1 MKTNFIP
8 SILLLLAIT
17 CILSCSKMDATYK
30 DLVKPN
36 GINYIGRAD
45 SVKTYSGRNRIKITW
60 IKGTDPKINQAC
72 IYWNNKADS
81 ILVPIGEYKTNDT
94 VAVIIDG
101 LPESSYT
108 FYIYTLDTEGNTS
121 IRVDAMGNSYGQAY
135 ESALLIR
142 PIETAVSVDKNAIIT
157 WFAADKTEI
166 AVELLYSDN
175 SNIEHQIFIPR
186 DSMGTM
192 LKNFKEGT
200 IRYRSLFRPD
210 TLCLDTFYTAYDSV
224 KVEAPIIPDVN
235 LALDQKVVDKSSD
248 ASAGRATNV
257 TDGDYTSMW
266 QPLSGDRSD
275 LNTYV
280 TIDLGST
287 MAFNAV
293 DLFYTKGAGQ
303 LTGYEI
309 LYSDD
314 NATWQTAYSSMQAP
328 GSTEKISFPTVSGRY
343 IKLSQTLSSSGANV
357 NLSELEVY
365 NR

>member
-1 MKTNFIP
+1 
-8 SILLLLAIT
+8 
-17 CILSCSKMDATYK
+17 MDATYK

-81 ILVPIGEYKTNDT
+81 IMVPIGEYKTNDT
-94 VAVIIDG
+94 ISVIIDG

-108 FYIYTLDTEGNTS
+108 FYIYTLDTQGNTS
-121 IRVDAMGNSYGQAY
+121 IRVDAMGNSYGEAY

-142 PIETAVSVDKNAIIT
+142 PIETAVPMDQDAVIT
-157 WFAADKTEI
+157 WFSADKTEI
-166 AVELLYSDN
+166 GAELLYKDI
-175 SNIEHQIFIPR
+175 SNNEHQIYIPT
-186 DSMGTM
+186 DSMVTT
-192 LKNFKEGT
+192 LKNVKAGT

-210 TLCLDTFYTAYDSV
+210 TLCLDTFYTAYDFV
-224 KVEAPIIPDVN
+224 KLEEPVIDDVN
-235 LALDQKVVDKSSD
+235 LALGQKVVDKSSD

-266 QPLSGDRSD
+266 QPLSGDRAD
-275 LNTYV
+275 LNTFV
-280 TIDLGST
+280 TIDLGSSQS
-287 MAFNAV
+287 FNEV
-293 DLFYTKGAGQ
+293 DLFYTKGAEQ
-303 LTGYEI
+303 LTGYDI

-314 NATWQTAYSSMQAP
+314 NATWETAYSSSQAP
-328 GSTEKISFPTVSGRY
+328 GSTEKIIFPEVSGRY

-357 NLSELEVY
+357 NLSEFEVY